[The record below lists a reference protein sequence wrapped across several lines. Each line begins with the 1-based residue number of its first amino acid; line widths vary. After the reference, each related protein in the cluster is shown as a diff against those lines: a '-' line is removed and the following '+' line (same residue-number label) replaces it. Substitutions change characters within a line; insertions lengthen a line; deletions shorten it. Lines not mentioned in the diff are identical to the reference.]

1 MFSRVCS
8 ISSTTNQ
15 CSSCSATRSS
25 SRTFVRNY
33 LKTTLKICSSA
44 GLVWV
49 LAYLPSLPSNSAPLI
64 IVLLLELALRLASLA
79 FIQIGSEMK
88 PQQGSETI
96 GLSGRASKDVVTEC
110 GWYNVD
116 EEKYEQA
123 WGSGI
128 SMVI

>member
-1 MFSRVCS
+1 M
-8 ISSTTNQ
+8 
-15 CSSCSATRSS
+15 
-25 SRTFVRNY
+25 
-33 LKTTLKICSSA
+33 KICSSA

-49 LAYLPSLPSNSAPLI
+49 LAYLPSLPSNSAPLLA
-64 IVLLLELALRLASLA
+64 VLLLELALRLASLA
-79 FIQIGSEMK
+79 FVQIGISEAK
-88 PQQGSETI
+88 PKQGSETI
-96 GLSGRASKDVVTEC
+96 GRGSKDLVTEC

>member
-1 MFSRVCS
+1 M
-8 ISSTTNQ
+8 
-15 CSSCSATRSS
+15 
-25 SRTFVRNY
+25 
-33 LKTTLKICSSA
+33 
-44 GLVWV
+44 WV

-79 FIQIGSEMK
+79 FLQIGSEVK
-88 PQQGSETI
+88 SQQGSKAI
-96 GLSGRASKDVVTEC
+96 CPLGRGSKDVVTEC